1 MDDRNDINKFR
12 KKQQRSK
19 RLMKTVIFAVV
30 TVAVV
35 LIAVNWNSIIKPF
48 RDIVLNP
55 GDGGFP
61 ISLPGST
68 KYIMGELGDNF
79 YLLTDTYLYTYNT
92 GGAELLDIQHG
103 FQEPMSTSNSKR
115 VFVYDKS
122 GKDLKAFSK
131 SSEVFSKT
139 LEDSIVF
146 MRAGTEERC
155 AVVTTSSRYANY
167 LYVFNSE
174 GKQIFRWASPEE
186 QIMGAAFGAGDNSIF
201 VSVVGEINGELQSSI
216 LRFDISNTEGET
228 WRIPLGSGISYS
240 LERCPDGIYTIMGQG
255 AFLLDEGSGEIKAQ
269 STFSR
274 EITGI
279 SETDGVRAVLFR
291 DSGSN
296 GEIAMVLNER
306 LETVAAVSFA
316 GIASFDVKGGMVYIL
331 SGNRLS
337 AYNSMLECIKVH
349 ELGDEYS
356 AVKIMNGC
364 AYLLGYNKIQ
374 RVEI

>member
-12 KKQQRSK
+12 KKQQRGK
-19 RLMKTVIFAVV
+19 LLVRTVVFTVI
-30 TVAVV
+30 VAAAV
-35 LIAVNWNSIIKPF
+35 LIALNWKSIIKPF
-48 RDIVLNP
+48 RDIMINP
-55 GDGGFP
+55 GEGGFP

-79 YLLTDTYLYTYNT
+79 YLLTDIYLYTYNT
-92 GGAELLDIQHG
+92 AGAELSEVQHG
-103 FQEPMSTSNSKR
+103 FQEPASSSNSKR

-122 GKDLKAFSK
+122 GKEFKAFSK
-131 SSEVFSKT
+131 SSEIFSKT
-139 LEDSIVF
+139 VDDSIVF
-146 MRAGTEERC
+146 MQAGSDERC

-167 LYVFNSE
+167 LYVFNGE
-174 GKQIFRWASPEE
+174 GRQIFRWASPEE
-186 QIMGAAFGAGDNSIF
+186 QIMGVAFGAGDSSIF
-201 VSVVGEINGELQSSI
+201 VSVVGEANGELRSSI
-216 LRFDISNTEGET
+216 LRFDISNTESEA
-228 WRIPLGSGISYS
+228 WRMPLGSGISYS
-240 LERCPDGIYTIMGQG
+240 LERCSDGIYTVTGHG
-255 AFLLDEGSGEIKAQ
+255 AFLLDEETGVIKAQ

-296 GEIAMVLNER
+296 GEIAMALNEK
-306 LETVAAVSFA
+306 LETAAAVSF
-316 GIASFDVKGGMVYIL
+316 GSITSFDVNGGMVYIL
-331 SGNRLS
+331 SANKLS
-337 AYNSMLECIKVH
+337 AYNSMLEGIKVY

-364 AYLLGYNKIQ
+364 AYLLGYNRIE